1 MKRGFFSIVLTL
13 VLIAAIIIVP
23 MMTVREQDEVITDKT
38 IKSLSATLLENKS
51 SETHK
56 TAFLPTDKVTFIIEL
71 TTNSLLDD
79 FNAQEVTNNI
89 EEYVLSNDGVDQLQ
103 EILRQQTLIRA
114 EIKRT
119 VTEADFTNTKS
130 YKTVMNGFSVQAY
143 YASLEALQSISG
155 VKAVYISFDQ
165 TTPQTDEDGIVEES
179 PQLNESIT
187 EIDNSSDSDTEDIS
201 EDEPQPVDP
210 KTLLNY
216 SYQNMIGANKND
228 TYTGAGI
235 KVAVL
240 DTAFDTKH
248 EVFFG
253 ETAETVHLQQYLD
266 NGWLSVNAETK
277 VVDLYYNSKIIF
289 GYDYAEE
296 DTDLSSDSVHGT
308 AVAGLI
314 AGDNRK
320 STESSDYFGIA
331 KSAELMLFK
340 VADENLVITDDVLLA
355 AMDDAAVLGA
365 DIINLSLN
373 APRLDS
379 GSTVFTERLFQRLY
393 QAGVFVSV
401 AAGNSETDTMIKTNT
416 VDYGNT
422 GLYAVSPYVF
432 VSASVE
438 NEVSYRY
445 ALIANEQEKIVP
457 YMAENTE
464 GKSYPSLFVSLS
476 GIYTYLVI
484 DENKD
489 ISDFGYKELYGKIIV
504 LNFSSVTEEQID
516 ALYAHG
522 AAAVLIV
529 SDETPIFSDLFL
541 PVASVGHSCANYF
554 SEIPTGTI
562 EVNTQNIVTVKNVHA
577 QTADAVYGTT
587 DKLTM
592 GIDVAAP
599 SGEIY
604 VPVNDNQYF
613 VLDGTSMAAAEVSG
627 AAAVLKSYMEQNE
640 TFADWSRQEKNEWVY
655 AQLISTAEPVINAD
669 GTYISPRIE
678 GSGLIQIQKALDN
691 KTFITV
697 AGTRRPK
704 SEHGA
709 CNDNLYA
716 FSVRIYNTSD
726 TDISYRFEKIL
737 QTDAAVEIDG
747 VKYKSNEMISILDK
761 ASFTVKQGFSTDIST
776 VTVPAS
782 SWKDISVWIVLDEDF
797 IDEQTEVFEQGF
809 FIDGYLR
816 LIALDENGINL
827 TVPFMSFFGDWS
839 GPSILAENESNQAAV
854 LYNVTYDENGH
865 SYIPTRMGFNALT
878 NERTDNMVYSS
889 TSHINY
895 LKAVKRTSDHTFS
908 MSILVPSVMTARTT
922 EQMTLSISNTNGNT
936 VYTDDFNIFRTDV
949 SSAAGVIYQKNSFPQ
964 LKEGKYIYTITAA
977 SSLKSENTVLTFPF
991 TVDKTAPQAVKS
1003 EVYAENGRIYLTLTA
1018 KDNTAVQGFLM
1029 YAAVYDAKNDKYN
1042 YADCLQT
1049 LIQEKIIS
1057 EDAIRLVKQGE
1068 GEDGICSFTYDI
1080 THLKTAL
1087 TELSSYYREKCGI
1100 TCDTTK
1106 IIWAAADYAWNI
1118 SEPQTA
1124 DSEPNGSLLLHFVDG
1139 DGNAVSGVKVQ
1150 VADSEALSDENGE
1163 IYIQNLSLA
1172 TYAVHII
1179 SSPIGNLRNAVFEL
1193 TISPSEIALCRE
1205 VVLKNDSFALSAY
1218 QAEPSSEPSNGEK
1231 DISAAVVDEDS
1242 RTSSF
1247 LFAWILIAV
1256 LLVISILAMLFS
1268 RRRRFGK

>member
-23 MMTVREQDEVITDKT
+23 MLTVREKDEVVTDKT

-51 SETHK
+51 SEINK

-71 TTNSLLDD
+71 TTESLLDD
-79 FNAQEVTNNI
+79 FNSQEQTNNI
-89 EEYVLSNDGVDQLQ
+89 EEYVLSNDGIDQLQ
-103 EILRQQTLIRA
+103 EILRQQTLVRA

-119 VTEADFTNTKS
+119 VTEADFTYTKS

-143 YASLEALQSISG
+143 YASLETLQSVSG
-155 VKAVYISFDQ
+155 VKAVYISFNE
-165 TTPQTDEDGIVEES
+165 TTPQTVEES
-179 PQLNESIT
+179 VTEESSQQNENENT
-187 EIDNSSDSDTEDIS
+187 ENDSPSDSDTEDTPKG
-201 EDEPQPVDP
+201 EPQPVDP

-228 TYTGAGI
+228 TYTGTGI

-240 DTAFDTKH
+240 DTAFDTEH

-253 ETAETVHLQQYLD
+253 ETAETSQLQSYLD
-266 NGWLSVNAETK
+266 NGCLSVSSETK
-277 VVDLYYNSKIIF
+277 AADLYYNSKVIF
-289 GYDYAEE
+289 GYDYAEK

-314 AGDNRK
+314 AGDNLK
-320 STESSDYFGIA
+320 FTESSDYFGIA

-340 VADENLVITDDVLLA
+340 VANENLVITDDVLLA

-393 QAGVFVSV
+393 QAGIFVSV
-401 AAGNSETDTMIKTNT
+401 AAGNSESDTLIKTNR

-422 GLYAVSPYVF
+422 GLYAISPYTF
-432 VSASVE
+432 VSASVG

-445 ALIANEQEKIVP
+445 ALMANEQEKIVP

-464 GKSYPSLFVSLS
+464 GKSYTSLFVSLS
-476 GIYTYLVI
+476 GTYTYWTI

-489 ISDFGYKELYGKIIV
+489 IFDFGYKELYGKIIV
-504 LNFSSVTEEQID
+504 LNFSAVTEEQ
-516 ALYAHG
+516 LYTLYSYG

-529 SDETPIFSDLFL
+529 SDETPVFSDLWL
-541 PVASVGHSCANYF
+541 PVASVGSSCANYF
-554 SEIPTGTI
+554 SEMPRGTI
-562 EVNTQNIVTVKNVHA
+562 DVNTQNIVTVKNDNA
-577 QTADAVYGTT
+577 QTADALYGTT
-587 DKLTM
+587 DRLTM
-592 GIDVAAP
+592 GIDAAAP
-599 SGEIY
+599 GGEIY
-604 VPVNDNQYF
+604 VPVNDNKYF

-655 AQLISTAEPVINAD
+655 AQLISTAEPVVSGD
-669 GTYISPRIE
+669 GTYISPRIA

-716 FSVRIYNTSD
+716 FLIRIYNTSD
-726 TDISYRFEKIL
+726 TDVSYRFEKIL
-737 QTDAAVEIDG
+737 QTDAAVEIDS
-747 VKYKSNEMISILDK
+747 VQYKSNEMISILDK
-761 ASFTVKQGFSTDIST
+761 ANFSVKQGPYLPVSS

-782 SWKDISVWIVLDEDF
+782 GWVDVSVRIVLDEDF
-797 IDEQTEVFEQGF
+797 IDEQKKVFEQGF

-827 TVPFMSFFGDWS
+827 TVPFMSFCGDWS
-839 GPSILAENESNQAAV
+839 ETSILEENQAAV
-854 LYNVTYDENGH
+854 LYNITYDENSHG
-865 SYIPTRMGFNALT
+865 YIPTRIGFNELT
-878 NERTDNMVYSS
+878 GERTDNMVYSG
-889 TSHINY
+889 TSYTNY
-895 LKAVKRTSDHTFS
+895 LKAVKRISDHTFS
-908 MSILVPSVMTARTT
+908 MSILVPSVLTARTT
-922 EQMTLSISNTNGNT
+922 EQMTLSISDTNGNT
-936 VYTDDFNIFRTDV
+936 VYTDNFNIFRTDV
-949 SSAAGVIYQKNSFPQ
+949 LSAAGVIYQKNNFPQ
-964 LKEGKYIYTITAA
+964 LKEGKYTYTITAD
-977 SSLKSENTVLTFPF
+977 SSLKSEDTVLTFPI
-991 TVDKTAPQAVKS
+991 TVDKTVPQAVKS

-1057 EDAIRLVKQGE
+1057 EDAIRLVKQSKDGE
-1068 GEDGICSFTYDI
+1068 GVFSFTYDI
-1080 THLKTAL
+1080 TQLKAAL

-1100 TCDTTK
+1100 ACDTTK
-1106 IIWAAADYAWNI
+1106 IVWAATDYAWNI

-1124 DSEPNGSLLLHFVDG
+1124 DSEPNGSLLLHFVDT

-1150 VADSEALSDENGE
+1150 VADNEEISDENGK

-1179 SSPIGNLRNAVFEL
+1179 SSPIGDLRNAVFEL
-1193 TISPSEIALCRE
+1193 TISPSEIAFCRE
-1205 VVLKNDSFALSAY
+1205 VTLKDDSFALSVY
-1218 QAEPSSEPSNGEK
+1218 QAESSGESGNGEK
-1231 DISAAVVDEDS
+1231 DTSAAVVEEES

-1247 LFAWILIAV
+1247 IFAWILIAV
-1256 LLVISILAMLFS
+1256 LLVISILALLFS
-1268 RRRRFGK
+1268 RRRRLGK